1 MTMKILLLLFMALGL
16 AGLDAADLTTRDGQV
31 YRKYTV
37 LGHDAGYITI
47 MYADGG
53 GKIPLSQL
61 PADLQAKY
69 GYDSAKSSQF
79 VQQDQAAD
87 RQARAQLAQAQ
98 FAAAQQQA
106 DTATRQQGQTTVP
119 SGPLTGF
126 ASKFDSHLIVMR
138 NGKPQDLNVHTLTG
152 VKYWAF
158 YYSASWCPPCR
169 AFTPSLVS
177 FYRDFKPSHPDF
189 ELVFVNADHT
199 EDAMLNYMQDDN
211 MAWPAIRYDD
221 IHPGALGVGKYCGNG
236 IPCLVLVD
244 AGGKVLSDTNRNG
257 EYVGPEMV
265 MDDIK
270 TMVK

>member
-1 MTMKILLLLFMALGL
+1 MTMKTLLLLFLVLGV

-69 GYDSAKSSQF
+69 GYDPAKSTQF
-79 VQQDQAAD
+79 VQQDKAAE
-87 RQARAQLAQAQ
+87 RQARSQLAQSQLASLQ
-98 FAAAQQQA
+98 QQSAAANQHQV
-106 DTATRQQGQTTVP
+106 AT
-119 SGPLTGF
+119 GPLTGF
-126 ASKFDSHLIVMR
+126 AAQFDGHLIVMR
-138 NGKPQDLNVHTLTG
+138 DGKPQDLNAHTLAG

-177 FYRDFKPSHPDF
+177 FYHDFKPSHPDF
-189 ELVFVNADHT
+189 ELVFVNDDHA
-199 EDAMLNYMQDDN
+199 EDAMLSYMQDDS
-211 MAWPAIRYDD
+211 MAWPAIRYADL
-221 IHPGALGVGKYCGNG
+221 HPGALGVGKYCGDG

-244 AGGKVLSDTNRNG
+244 ANGKVLSDTNRNG
-257 EYVGPEMV
+257 QYVGPEMV
-265 MDDIK
+265 VDDIK